1 MSLFSALDINA
12 SGLTAQRRRIEV
24 ISSNLANANTTRTA
38 EGTPYKRKDLV
49 FESAPVSDGFGAA
62 LTNEMV
68 NGGGEAGVEIAG
80 IYEDGTQFIR
90 RYEPSHP
97 DADGEGYVLYPNVSP
112 IEEMGNLLSATRSF
126 EANVQSMNAIKE
138 LARKSLEIGK

>member
-24 ISSNLANANTTRTA
+24 ISSNLANANTTRTT

-49 FESAPVSDGFGAA
+49 FESALVSDGFGAA
-62 LTNEMV
+62 LTNEMA
-68 NGGGEAGVEIAG
+68 NGGEAGVEIAG
-80 IYEDGTQFIR
+80 IYEDGAQFIR
-90 RYEPSHP
+90 RYEPTHP
-97 DADGEGYVLYPNVSP
+97 DADAEGYVLYPNVSP
-112 IEEMGNLLSATRSF
+112 IEEMVNLLSATRSF

>member
-24 ISSNLANANTTRTA
+24 ISSNLANANTTRTG

-49 FESAPVSDGFGAA
+49 FESASVSDGFGAA
-62 LTNEMV
+62 LNSEMA
-68 NGGGEAGVEIAG
+68 NGGEAGVEIAG

-112 IEEMGNLLSATRSF
+112 IEEMVNLLSATRSF

>member
-24 ISSNLANANTTRTA
+24 ISSNLANANTTRTVD
-38 EGTPYKRKDLV
+38 GGPYRRKELV
-49 FESAPVSDGFGAA
+49 FESAPVSASFNDT
-62 LTNEMV
+62 LNQ
-68 NGGGEAGVEIAG
+68 EIAQPGEMGVAVTG
-80 IYEDGTQFIR
+80 IYESADSFVR
-90 RYEPSHP
+90 RYEPAHP
-97 DADGEGYVLYPNVSP
+97 DADAEGYVLYPNVSP
-112 IEEMGNLLSATRSF
+112 VEEMVNMLSATRSF

>member
-24 ISSNLANANTTRTA
+24 ISSNLANANTTRTE

-49 FESAPVSDGFGAA
+49 FESAPVSDGFGAT
-62 LTNEMV
+62 LSNEMR
-68 NGGGEAGVEIAG
+68 NDGEVGVEIAG

-97 DADGEGYVLYPNVSP
+97 DADAEGYVLYPNISP
-112 IEEMGNLLSATRSF
+112 IEEMVNLLSATRSF

-138 LARKSLEIGK
+138 LARKSLEIGR

>member
-49 FESAPVSDGFGAA
+49 FESAPVGDGFGAT
-62 LTNEMV
+62 LNNEIA
-68 NGGGEAGVEIAG
+68 NGGEAGVEIAG
-80 IYEDGTQFIR
+80 IYVVGGASALPAIGRALRDAYGKR
-90 RYEPSHP
+90 VHRSPYPS
-97 DADGEGYVLYPNVSP
+97 AAAAIGLASKVLRFSCLF
-112 IEEMGNLLSATRSF
+112 ELSAC
-126 EANVQSMNAIKE
+126 AQ
-138 LARKSLEIGK
+138 ARIDRGFPRF